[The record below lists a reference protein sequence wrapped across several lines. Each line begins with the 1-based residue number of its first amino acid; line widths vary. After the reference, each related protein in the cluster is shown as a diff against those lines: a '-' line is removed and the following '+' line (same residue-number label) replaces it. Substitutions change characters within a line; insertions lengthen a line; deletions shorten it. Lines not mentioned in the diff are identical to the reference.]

1 MRARVGASLEKKRLR
16 DEVRDWNRKLE
27 ERVQEQVA
35 QLGRLGRLKGFFSP
49 QLAESIID
57 GGGEDLLKTHRREV
71 VVVFL
76 DLRGFTAF
84 TDTSEPE
91 DVMAVL
97 GEYHRAMGQLILAH
111 EGTLEHFAGD
121 GILIF
126 FNDPIEIEKP
136 AENAIA
142 MALEMQQQFR
152 RCATHGRSAASTSI
166 SASALRGTCD
176 ARRYRLRGALG
187 IRVHRRRAN
196 LASRLCN
203 EAKGGRS

>member
-1 MRARVGASLEKKRLR
+1 MGATLEKKRLR

-35 QLGRLGRLKGFFSP
+35 QLGRLGRLKSFFSP
-49 QLAESIID
+49 QLAESIVN

-84 TDTSEPE
+84 TDSAEPE
-91 DVMAVL
+91 EVMAVL
-97 GEYHRAMGQLILAH
+97 GEYHRVMGQLILAH

-126 FNDPIEIEKP
+126 FNDPIQLEKP
-136 AENAIA
+136 AENAIS
-142 MALEMQQQFR
+142 MALEMQHQKPFVMALSGCGGVSAVGHRAVAGMAPEQTRESETLPRLR
-152 RCATHGRSAASTSI
+152 RCGVLSVAQ
-166 SASALRGTCD
+166 TCR
-176 ARRYRLRGALG
+176 A
-187 IRVHRRRAN
+187 IR
-196 LASRLCN
+196 
-203 EAKGGRS
+203 